1 MHVGIASGFANH
13 TNVDDRQFIKE
24 EMTQLL
30 LAAELGFESIWMTE
44 HHFSNYSISP
54 NPLQYLTWLA
64 GKTGPNV
71 RLGTQVVVVPWRDPV
86 RLAEEIAVLDHV
98 SDGRAII
105 GFGRG
110 LARMEYEG
118 LRVDQNM
125 ARQLFDE
132 IVPMVIDAF
141 ETGYIEGGE
150 IFKQP
155 RREIRPRP
163 FKSLKGRVF
172 CAAGSPASMVSAAK
186 IGLGRLYLGQP
197 MVGGGSTGPIK
208 RDANGPVA
216 RDSGDAAGPARPFQ
230 PQDPTAHKEPPGQKL
245 PPRTDGIEPAN
256 AQSAEDA
263 WLEAWHE
270 AHPGVTPVA
279 PFASNLVFIDESA
292 DKAMELCR
300 VYAANT
306 FRAAVKNYELMSSH
320 HGGIKGYEA
329 YKSITMTE
337 EDVENA
343 AANVVATSIVGTP
356 QTCLEMLDEVRKVRQ
371 PQGMMPHVYTGG
383 MPHEDC
389 MNSIRVFAKH
399 CLKEMQSW
407 PAAPWTVDGELRE
420 AAE

>member
-13 TNVDDRQFIKE
+13 TNVPDRQFIRE

-64 GKTGPNV
+64 AKTGPNV

-132 IVPMVIDAF
+132 IVPMVINAF

-150 IFKQP
+150 IFKQA
-155 RREIRPRP
+155 RREIRPKP

-186 IGLGRLYLGQP
+186 LGLGRLYLGQP
-197 MVGGGSTGPIK
+197 MVGGGGPPK
-208 RDANGPVA
+208 KDGEA
-216 RDSGDAAGPARPFQ
+216 SGPARPFQ
-230 PQDPTAHKEPPGQKL
+230 PQDPTAHKDVPGQKL

-263 WLEAWHE
+263 WLEAWTE
-270 AHPGVTPVA
+270 AHPGVPPVH
-279 PFASNLVFIDESA
+279 PFASNLVFIDDSA

-306 FRAAVKNYELMSSH
+306 FRAAVKNYELTSSH

-329 YKSITMTE
+329 YKNITMTE
-337 EDVENA
+337 EDVEKA
-343 AANVVATSIVGTP
+343 AANVVANSIVGTP
-356 QTCLEMLDEVRKVRQ
+356 QRVLEQLDEVRKARE

-389 MNSIRVFAKH
+389 MSSIRVFAKH
-399 CLKEMQSW
+399 CLREMQSW
-407 PAAPWTVDGELRE
+407 PAAPWTVDGDLAV

>member
-13 TNVDDRQFIKE
+13 LNVDDRQFIRE

-110 LARMEYEG
+110 LARKEYEG
-118 LRVDQNM
+118 LRVDQNL

-132 IVPMVIDAF
+132 IVPMVTNAF

-163 FKSLKGRVF
+163 FKSLKGRMF

-186 IGLGRLYLGQP
+186 LGLGRLYLGQP
-197 MVGGGSTGPIK
+197 MVGGGEK
-208 RDANGPVA
+208 RSDEAK
-216 RDSGDAAGPARPFQ
+216 GPARPFQ
-230 PQDPTAHKEPPGQKL
+230 PQDPNAHKDVPGQKL

-270 AHPGVTPVA
+270 HHPGVTPVS

-306 FRAAVKNYELMSSH
+306 FRAAVKNYELTSSH
-320 HGGIKGYEA
+320 HGGVKGYEA
-329 YKSITMTE
+329 YKNITMTE
-337 EDVENA
+337 DDVEKA
-343 AANVVATSIVGTP
+343 AANVVESSIVGTP
-356 QTCLEMLDEVRKVRQ
+356 QTVLGMLDEVRKARQ

-407 PAAPWTVDGELRE
+407 PSAPWTIDGELSQ

>member
-1 MHVGIASGFANH
+1 M
-13 TNVDDRQFIKE
+13 
-24 EMTQLL
+24 
-30 LAAELGFESIWMTE
+30 
-44 HHFSNYSISP
+44 
-54 NPLQYLTWLA
+54 
-64 GKTGPNV
+64 
-71 RLGTQVVVVPWRDPV
+71 
-86 RLAEEIAVLDHV
+86 LDHM
-98 SDGRAII
+98 SGGRAIL

-110 LARMEYEG
+110 LARMEYQG
-118 LRVDQNM
+118 LRVDQGE
-125 ARQLFDE
+125 ARQRFDE
-132 IVPMVIDAF
+132 TVAMVMNAM
-141 ETGYIEGGE
+141 ETGYIEGDGE
-150 IFKQP
+150 IYKQP

-163 FKSLKGRVF
+163 VRSLKGRAF
-172 CAAGSPASMVSAAK
+172 CAAGSPASMVSAARL
-186 IGLGRLYLGQP
+186 GLGRLYLGQP
-197 MVGGGSTGPIK
+197 MVGGGSSGPI
-208 RDANGPVA
+208 RRNNEE
-216 RDSGDAAGPARPFQ
+216 AAGPARPFQ

-270 AHPGVTPVA
+270 YHPGVTPVS

-306 FRAAVKNYELMSSH
+306 FRAAVKNYELTSAH

-329 YKSITMTE
+329 YKNITMTE
-337 EDVENA
+337 DDVEKA

-356 QTCLEMLDEVRKVRQ
+356 QTVLGMLDEVRKVRQ

-407 PAAPWTVDGELRE
+407 PAAPWTIDGDLQE

>member
-13 TNVDDRQFIKE
+13 TNVPDRQFIRE

-30 LAAELGFESIWMTE
+30 YAAELGFESIWMTE

-64 GKTGPNV
+64 AKTGPNV

-150 IFKQP
+150 IFKQA
-155 RREIRPRP
+155 RREIRPKP

-172 CAAGSPASMVSAAK
+172 CAAGSPPSMVSAAK

-197 MVGGGSTGPIK
+197 MVGGSGPPK
-208 RDANGPVA
+208 QGEA
-216 RDSGDAAGPARPFQ
+216 SGPARPFQ
-230 PQDPTAHKEPPGQKL
+230 PQDPTAHKDPPGQKL

-263 WLEAWHE
+263 WLEAWKE
-270 AHPGVTPVA
+270 AHPGVPPVH
-279 PFASNLVFIDESA
+279 PFASNLVFIDDSA

-306 FRAAVKNYELMSSH
+306 FRAAVKNYELTSSH
-320 HGGIKGYEA
+320 HGGIKGYES
-329 YKSITMTE
+329 YKSITMTD
-337 EDVENA
+337 EDVERA
-343 AANVVATSIVGTP
+343 AENVVANSIVGEP
-356 QTCLEMLDEVRKVRQ
+356 KRVLEQLEEVRKARD

-399 CLKEMQSW
+399 CLREMQSW
-407 PAAPWTVDGELRE
+407 PSAPWTVDGDLAV